1 MPRQSTQWLLASYS
15 ENNYGLRKVSPYG
28 RYAADK
34 PAFQH
39 ALEQR
44 AAIVGPMD
52 FGIWHVRTAG
62 KWHREREPAAP
73 CKPQAPRL
81 VPIAPRA
88 NFKVFRRGLRSTRVR
103 TLSPQA
109 RNVCSHFRCGPLF
122 ISSALDIRGVLANY
136 G

>member
-52 FGIWHVRTAG
+52 FGIWHV
-62 KWHREREPAAP
+62 HCREMAS
-73 CKPQAPRL
+73 
-81 VPIAPRA
+81 
-88 NFKVFRRGLRSTRVR
+88 GTGTGST
-103 TLSPQA
+103 L
-109 RNVCSHFRCGPLF
+109 
-122 ISSALDIRGVLANY
+122 
-136 G
+136 